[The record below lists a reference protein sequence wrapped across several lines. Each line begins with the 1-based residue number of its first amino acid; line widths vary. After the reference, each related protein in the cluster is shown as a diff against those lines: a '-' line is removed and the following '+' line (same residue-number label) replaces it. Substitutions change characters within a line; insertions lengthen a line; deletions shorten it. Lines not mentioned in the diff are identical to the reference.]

1 MSDPLLGQFPNP
13 YAQRDAVHVA
23 IIPVTASYEL
33 TPGERI
39 GVTEDNGVFLSV
51 THTMK
56 PIGIVD
62 PFLTR
67 NVKPGERF
75 YLCLFPGTV
84 YGMRHHWLHPQF
96 QAKAEPD
103 DEKKVMARLVIQKCA
118 NDAGLDFERMIY
130 AANDYLDN
138 SKYLCEGGRWDGHWL
153 DDSFWD
159 AFEAFTGREVPD
171 DDRGSFFSCSC

>member
-1 MSDPLLGQFPNP
+1 MSDPLLGQLPNN
-13 YAQRDAVHVA
+13 YASRDAVHVA
-23 IIPVTASYEL
+23 IIPVVASLEHA
-33 TPGERI
+33 PGERL
-39 GVTEDNGVFLSV
+39 GVGEKDGRFYSV
-51 THTMK
+51 IDTNK

-62 PFLTR
+62 PFLVR
-67 NVKPGERF
+67 NVKQGERF

-96 QAKAEPD
+96 ESQAEAD
-103 DEKKVMARLVIQKCA
+103 DGKKEMARLVIERCA
-118 NDAGLDFERMIY
+118 DEAGINFDTIIY

-138 SKYLCEGGRWDGHWL
+138 REYLCEGGRWESFHL

-159 AFEAFTGREVPD
+159 AFEVFTGRKVPD

>member
-23 IIPVTASYEL
+23 IIPVVASSNL
-33 TPGERI
+33 SPGERI
-39 GVTEDNGVFLSV
+39 GVTEADGVFYSDSDADE
-51 THTMK
+51 

-75 YLCLFPGTV
+75 YLCLFPGSV

-96 QAKAEPD
+96 QSKAEPND
-103 DEKKVMARLVIQKCA
+103 DKKEMARLVIKKCA
-118 NDAGLDFERMIY
+118 DEAGLDFDEIIR

-138 SKYLCEGGRWDGHWL
+138 GEYLVEGSRWYRHHL
-153 DDSFWD
+153 DESFWG
-159 AFEAFTGREVPD
+159 AFEVWTGRNVPS

>member
-23 IIPVTASYEL
+23 IIPVVASSNL
-33 TPGERI
+33 SPGERI
-39 GVTEDNGVFLSV
+39 GVTEDGGVFYSYAGAD
-51 THTMK
+51 K

-62 PFLTR
+62 PFLPR
-67 NVKPGERF
+67 SVKHGERF

-96 QAKAEPD
+96 QSKAEPND
-103 DEKKVMARLVIQKCA
+103 DKKEMARLVIKKCA
-118 NDAGLDFERMIY
+118 DEAGISLDEIIR

-138 SKYLCEGGRWDGHWL
+138 SKYLCEGSRWCGHWINE
-153 DDSFWD
+153 SFWD
-159 AFEAFTGREVPD
+159 AFELFTGRNVPS
-171 DDRGSFFSCSC
+171 DDRGSFFSCWC

>member
-39 GVTEDNGVFLSV
+39 GVTEVNGVFLSV

-96 QAKAEPD
+96 QAKAEAD
-103 DEKKVMARLVIQKCA
+103 DGKKEMARLVIQRFA
-118 NDAGLDFERMIY
+118 DDAGLGFDHMID

-138 SKYLCEGGRWDGHWL
+138 SKYLCEGGRWHGFYL

-159 AFEAFTGREVPD
+159 AFEAFTGREVPS

>member
-1 MSDPLLGQFPNP
+1 MSDPLLGKFPNQ

-23 IIPVTASYEL
+23 IIPIIASSGL
-33 TPGERI
+33 SPGQRI
-39 GVTEDNGVFLSV
+39 GIAEENGVFCSDSDADE
-51 THTMK
+51 

-67 NVKPGERF
+67 KVKPGERF

-84 YGMRHHWLHPQF
+84 HGMRHHWLHPQF
-96 QAKAEPD
+96 QVKAEPD
-103 DEKKVMARLVIQKCA
+103 DGKKEPARIVIQKCA
-118 NDAGLDFERMIY
+118 DDAGISFDEIIR

-138 SKYLCEGGRWDGHWL
+138 GEYLVEGSRWDRHHL

-159 AFEAFTGREVPD
+159 AFEVWTGRKVPS